1 MTSTKCGAK
10 TRAGYACQRP
20 ALANGRCKW
29 HGGKSTGPKTEAG
42 KAQSR
47 ANGAKGGRPRKG
59 QIKAESTPKVG
70 ITWAEKINAKSKV
83 TKPMCEQKRDAW
95 LAFLANK
102 RP

>member
-1 MTSTKCGAK
+1 MPVTKCGAK
-10 TRAGYACQRP
+10 TRAGSCQQS

-47 ANGAKGGRPRKG
+47 ANGAKGGRPRKEPLVA
-59 QIKAESTPKVG
+59 IPAPKASL
-70 ITWAEKINAKSKV
+70 TWAENISLKAKRKKS
-83 TKPMCEQKRDAW
+83 MGEQKRDAW

-102 RP
+102 ER